1 MGKTEGSTM
10 TDPSDN
16 MTKFAGSISAIIKW
30 EHDHG
35 KTYDEIGC
43 MLYETI
49 DKQIKKAKKWDWKAW
64 GLN

>member
-1 MGKTEGSTM
+1 M

-16 MTKFAGSISAIIKW
+16 MTKFAGSISTIIKW

-49 DKQIKKAKKWDWKAW
+49 DNQIKEAKK
-64 GLN
+64 